1 MDLSNSQSLLHYRT
15 QISTTILQTL
25 RQREGGRDM
34 EREGGTWRERDRQTN
49 RQTDRQTETDTERHR
64 HTETQTETELENFI
78 LHRSRFIQKPV

>member
-25 RQREGGRDM
+25 RQREGG
-34 EREGGTWRERDRQTN
+34 TWREREGHGD
-49 RQTDRQTETDTERHR
+49 RQTDRQPETDTETDTDRHR

-78 LHRSRFIQKPV
+78 LQRSRFIQKPV